1 MSQVPIK
8 RLSTKLAQSFGVTP
22 RVTPRVTQTEAL
34 PSGRLSPDQAAD
46 AHVEGPH
53 LAEHFAITELK
64 YSCIEVA
71 RYFRFLRYRPPV
83 LSGSRFLYSGY
94 SQ

>member
-1 MSQVPIK
+1 
-8 RLSTKLAQSFGVTP
+8 LAHAFGVTP
-22 RVTPRVTQTEAL
+22 RVTETEAL

-53 LAEHFAITELK
+53 LAEHFAIIELI

-71 RYFRFLRYRPPV
+71 RYFRFLRYSPPV
-83 LSGSRFLYSGY
+83 LSGRPILVFWLFSLRGVHRA
-94 SQ
+94 

>member
-8 RLSTKLAQSFGVTP
+8 RLSTKLAQSFG
-22 RVTPRVTQTEAL
+22 VTPRVTQTEAL

-53 LAEHFAITELK
+53 LAEHFAITELI

-94 SQ
+94 SH